1 MTEEEE
7 EGGSIIMYVLLIDHT
22 FVRTHQVCVRLIL
35 CTSVVPSNFVVIR
48 CMHIQ
53 NKCLCNI

>member
-1 MTEEEE
+1 MTEEGEE
-7 EGGSIIMYVLLIDHT
+7 GSIIMYVQLIDHT
-22 FVRTHQVCVRLIL
+22 FVRIHQVCVRLI

-53 NKCLCNI
+53 NKHLCNI